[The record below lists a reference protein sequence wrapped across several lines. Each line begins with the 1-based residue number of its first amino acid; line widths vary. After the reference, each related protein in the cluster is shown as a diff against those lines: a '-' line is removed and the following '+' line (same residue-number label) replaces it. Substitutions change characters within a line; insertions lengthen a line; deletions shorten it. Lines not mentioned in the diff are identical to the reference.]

1 MRVGFTQETEE
12 SLEPDVGTADVNETE
27 EDDNVWFE
35 FLFPKVMDF
44 FMIYGAVSFV
54 KNVIEYLKPKGGD

>member
-1 MRVGFTQETEE
+1 
-12 SLEPDVGTADVNETE
+12 
-27 EDDNVWFE
+27 
-35 FLFPKVMDF
+35 MDF